1 MNENNVDKE
10 KLDYLFN
17 LIRMYEGNNLRTNK
31 YDDDGMIKIIE
42 KEIRKIVDKEEQQHE
57 I

>member
-31 YDDDGMIKIIE
+31 YDDDAMIKIIE

-57 I
+57 M

>member
-10 KLDYLFN
+10 KLDDLFN
-17 LIRMYEGNNLRTNK
+17 LIRMYEGKNLRTNK
-31 YDDDGMIKIIE
+31 YDDDTMIKIIE

>member
-31 YDDDGMIKIIE
+31 YDDDAMIKIIE
-42 KEIRKIVDKEEQQHE
+42 KEIRKIIDKEEQQHE